1 MIYVLTL
8 KRYAGATAPV
18 RFTFIEDQ
26 RRSICAL
33 TEMFRRRETT
43 DEINNCKT
51 FHRDRRS

>member
-8 KRYAGATAPV
+8 KRYVGAPAPV

-26 RRSICAL
+26 EDRSAQL
-33 TEMFRRRETT
+33 TEMFRGRETS

-51 FHRDRRS
+51 FHRDRRP